1 MLIYLPFSIWISSLN
16 RSAGVTINCKDK
28 TINLILTAGSSMMA
42 DDRQEIISHY
52 LSWTVLR
59 QERLKIKAFQGE
71 GHVRPNFRG
80 KHKFMSKSFEMNAQD
95 L

>member
-1 MLIYLPFSIWISSLN
+1 MNIS
-16 RSAGVTINCKDK
+16 RKDK

-52 LSWTVLR
+52 LNWTVLCK
-59 QERLKIKAFQGE
+59 ERLKIKAFQGK
-71 GHVRPNFRG
+71 GHMRPNFCG
-80 KHKFMSKSFEMNAQD
+80 KHKFMSKSLEMNAQD